1 MKIINPNSSE
11 KCVEVEIS
19 ANELEMLET
28 ALSYARRSL
37 NEPEIEKFFG
47 KNFELEHLIE
57 DTRNALQE
65 YEKSQPVLSPKE
77 QLKKFVSKFKKWIS
91 DNYSEEQIKENLID
105 DAGYSNWDEIENYFK
120 ETLKNKQF
128 SSLDNEDKINLLY
141 LIARNWDI
149 GNMISWF
156 SAERPLEPYGNLLDS
171 DFIDLAKIVAN
182 LPNFEFEEA
191 KFQFAS
197 SFKKFEEL
205 TPEIEEILLK
215 IHKTGEEYSS
225 RHALKTLA
233 KLRFKDIRD
242 LIKKSWETEED
253 ELYKIDCLEAIKY
266 IEDEDLLKQYLDKA
280 SSDNREEIS
289 EYVKNIKSEKNWT

>member
-1 MKIINPNSSE
+1 MKITNPNLS
-11 KCVEVEIS
+11 KNCVEIEIS
-19 ANELEMLET
+19 TNELEMLET
-28 ALSYARRSL
+28 ALSFARRSL
-37 NEPEIEKFFG
+37 NETEIKKFFG
-47 KNFELEHLIE
+47 ENFELEDLIA
-57 DTRNALQE
+57 DVRIALQDF
-65 YEKSQPVLSPKE
+65 EKYQPVLAPKE
-77 QLKKFVSKFKKWIS
+77 QLKKFVAKFKKWIS

-105 DAGYSNWDEIENYFK
+105 DAGYANWDEVENCFK
-120 ETLKNKQF
+120 EILKNNQF

-156 SAERPLEPYGNLLDS
+156 SAERPLSNLGDLADA
-171 DFIDLAKIVAN
+171 DFIDLAKIVAG

-215 IHKTGEEYSS
+215 IHQTGEEYSS
-225 RHALKTLA
+225 RHALKALA
-233 KLRFKDIRD
+233 KLGFKDIRD

-253 ELYKIDCLEAIKY
+253 EFYKIDCLESIKY
-266 IEDEDLLKQYLDKA
+266 IGDENLLKEYLDKA

-289 EYVKNIKSEKNWT
+289 EYLKRIIAEEKII